1 MYEAS
6 YWNLDWT
13 GDLQITYVEV
23 MVEGKEVD
31 VTSEGEK
38 TKQNKKS
45 SKYLNECLYLWE
57 GVKSDIVSKIGLRN
71 REEQLSFLYQG
82 NQWHLHQ

>member
-1 MYEAS
+1 MDVLEGADWVVFGSIWMYEAS

-38 TKQNKKS
+38 TKQNKIKS
-45 SKYLNECLYLWE
+45 Q
-57 GVKSDIVSKIGLRN
+57 VSTLMNVCIYEK
-71 REEQLSFLYQG
+71 E
-82 NQWHLHQ
+82 